1 MADRPRWQLRLWWAL
16 LGASLVAAALVLAGI
31 LMTDDP
37 RLRMLGWITVGI
49 ALAQALTA
57 GWQVRPRGQ
66 KPPSWLKARHPGQV
80 GVPTWWPLLAWPATV
95 LGITAIVLGAVQV
108 LLGDLLGWQVVLLG
122 PIFLVLAWANAI
134 ARRTLRPGMVAV
146 SGAEAHT
153 VARRHRYM
161 AGFVLIPAVGAVAVA
176 VGIARDPGL
185 AADPPPGGVG
195 LAVAVTLLATVAYLL
210 LALLFWLRAWLI
222 DSWA

>member
-1 MADRPRWQLRLWWAL
+1 MADRPRWQLRLWWAV
-16 LGASLVAAALVLAGI
+16 LGASLVAASLVLAGI

-57 GWQVRPRGQ
+57 GWQVGPRGQ
-66 KPPSWLKARHPGQV
+66 KPSWLKARHPGQV
-80 GVPTWWPLLAWPATV
+80 GVPPWWPWLAWPMTLVGLACI
-95 LGITAIVLGAVQV
+95 LLGAVQV
-108 LLGDLLGWQVVLLG
+108 VSGDLLGWQAVLPG
-122 PIFLVLAWANAI
+122 PVFLVLAWANAI

-146 SGAEAHT
+146 SGAEART

-161 AGFVLIPAVGAVAVA
+161 AGVVLIPAVGAVAVA
-176 VGIARDPGL
+176 VAIARDPGL